1 MSVFI
6 TFEGIEGSGKTTQA
20 RMLHEQLMMSGF
32 DAVLT
37 REPGGCRIA
46 DRIRTIL
53 LDAEHRELVPSA
65 ELFLYAAARAQHVHE
80 VIIPARRRGAIVICD
95 RFTDAT
101 IAYQGF
107 ARGLDRNLID
117 MLNMTATDGTTP
129 DLTILIDLPVPIG
142 LSRAFGRMAR
152 SDAPR
157 EERFERESAEFHE
170 KVREGYLSLA
180 SEEPARFMVIDGD
193 RPETV
198 IHREIV
204 ERLAGTL
211 SLSLGTHGASS

>member
-1 MSVFI
+1 MSAFI

-20 RMLHEQLMMSGF
+20 RMLHDRLLLSGV

-65 ELFLYAAARAQHVHE
+65 ELLLYAAARAQHVHE
-80 VIIPARRRGAIVICD
+80 VIIPARRQGAIVICD

-101 IAYQGF
+101 IAYQGH
-107 ARGLDRNLID
+107 ARGLDRKLID
-117 MLNMTATDGTTP
+117 LLNLTATEGTTP
-129 DLTILIDLPVPIG
+129 DVTILIDLPVRIG
-142 LSRAFGRMAR
+142 LSRAFGRMAK

-170 KVREGYLSLA
+170 KVRQGYLTLA
-180 SEEPARFMVIDGD
+180 SEEPARFIVIDGD
-193 RPETV
+193 RPEPV
-198 IHREIV
+198 IHREILDRLV
-204 ERLAGTL
+204 EVLPGIL
-211 SLSLGTHGASS
+211 QTHGDPS